1 MDLTCPPALRG
12 GGGGCVDLYRTIVG
26 RFLSLSVVFSSEKC
40 LLPVSADFK
49 EFAVIIFLPQLKLCE
64 DVGSFTV

>member
-1 MDLTCPPALRG
+1 M
-12 GGGGCVDLYRTIVG
+12 DLYRTIVG